1 MNQVLRKGFK
11 DIVVTEVP
19 DPALIAHHVL
29 VRPCYSLI
37 SSGTETASIHP
48 DVLKTVR
55 ENPSHLQTILNVARV
70 EGPVKTFN
78 EVRAKFDAYA
88 VLGYSGA
95 GYVSAKH
102 QTVTDLEIGDRVVY
116 GGEGTGH
123 GETISTGRN
132 LVAPIPEDVSFEHAC
147 FTTLGCIAMNAVRT
161 AQIGVGDTVA
171 VVGLGLVGQLIAQ
184 LARLQGAVVAGFDLR
199 ADRADLAKNLGADY
213 AFTDPA
219 SVKEGVLGIT
229 GGRGADCVII
239 AAASKSDA
247 PCRAAVSMCRDR
259 GRIVV
264 VGAVEMSF
272 PWDEMYIKEIQVLMS
287 RAYGPGSYDAEYE
300 RKGRDY
306 PVSYVRWTENRNMQE
321 FLRLLEA
328 RKVDVAPLIS
338 HVYPLA
344 EAPAAYGEIMN
355 GSGGS
360 LAMVLRYPQADFPV
374 PAAQALKQTVFT
386 PNVAA
391 PAAAPGTIRAAVVG
405 VGGIFRWAHMPA
417 LEKIPDVSLRAVYS
431 SSGAR
436 GKTCAERYKAVYCTT
451 DYEEVL
457 RDRDTNLVIVVS
469 RNQYHA
475 SQTAEALRAGKHVF
489 VEKPMALTVD
499 ECRDVYNAVQ
509 ESGKQLT
516 VGFNRRFAP
525 YYVAQ
530 RKRLMRRSG
539 PAVINIR
546 VNSPGISYPYWMAD
560 PAIGGAILGEACH
573 FVDLFYWLLGS
584 EPTRVYAHSLPTG
597 STEPVGQNNLCA
609 TFQFADG
616 SIGTLNYSTV
626 GSKTSQGERVECF
639 AQGFGVTTENFKS
652 LAIHEDSSKVET
664 KLLPRKG
671 YDSQMKSFI
680 EAVREGRKPAVT
692 VVDGVRATV
701 GCLRMLDSAR
711 TGEPRDIDLA
721 GVIA

>member
-1 MNQVLRKGFK
+1 
-11 DIVVTEVP
+11 
-19 DPALIAHHVL
+19 
-29 VRPCYSLI
+29 
-37 SSGTETASIHP
+37 
-48 DVLKTVR
+48 
-55 ENPSHLQTILNVARV
+55 
-70 EGPVKTFN
+70 
-78 EVRAKFDAYA
+78 
-88 VLGYSGA
+88 
-95 GYVSAKH
+95 
-102 QTVTDLEIGDRVVY
+102 
-116 GGEGTGH
+116 
-123 GETISTGRN
+123 
-132 LVAPIPEDVSFEHAC
+132 
-147 FTTLGCIAMNAVRT
+147 
-161 AQIGVGDTVA
+161 
-171 VVGLGLVGQLIAQ
+171 
-184 LARLQGAVVAGFDLR
+184 
-199 ADRADLAKNLGADY
+199 
-213 AFTDPA
+213 
-219 SVKEGVLGIT
+219 
-229 GGRGADCVII
+229 VII

-287 RAYGPGSYDAEYE
+287 RAYGPGSYDADYE

-306 PVSYVRWTENRNMQE
+306 PVSYVRWTENRNMEE

-328 RKVDVAPLIS
+328 RKVDVGPLIS
-338 HVYPLA
+338 RVYPLA
-344 EAPAAYGEIMN
+344 EAPAAYDEIMN
-355 GSGGS
+355 GAGGS
-360 LAMVLRYPQADFPV
+360 LAMVLRYPQADLPAPV
-374 PAAQALKQTVFT
+374 TSTLRQTVFT
-386 PNVAA
+386 PNVTA
-391 PAAAPGTIRAAVVG
+391 PAPAPGGIRAAVVG

-436 GKTCAERYKAVYCTT
+436 GKTCAERYNAVYCTT
-451 DYEEVL
+451 DYEQVL

-475 SQTAEALRAGKHVF
+475 SQTTAALRAGKHVF
-489 VEKPMALTVD
+489 VEKPMALTID
-499 ECRDVYNAVQ
+499 ECRDVVQ
-509 ESGKQLT
+509 AARESGKQLT

-584 EPTRVYAHSLPTG
+584 EPVRVFAHSLPPG

-616 SIGTLNYSTV
+616 SIGTLNYSTM

-639 AQGFGVTTENFKS
+639 AQGFGVTTENFKY
-652 LAIHEDSSKVET
+652 LAIHEAASKVEK

-671 YDSQMKSFI
+671 YDAQMKSFI
-680 EAVREGRKPAVT
+680 EAIREGRRPLVT
-692 VVDGVRATV
+692 VVDGVRATL

-711 TGEPRDIDLA
+711 TGEPCDIDLA
-721 GVIA
+721 GVLG